1 MTHRCCVLVPHYCHA
16 EQLADYLPQL
26 VGVGLPIIIVDDGS
40 DPATRSRLRHLVAA
54 SADATSLIERDRN
67 EGKGAAV
74 IAGMDVAA
82 RRGFTHAVCVDADG
96 QHDSAAIP
104 LLLQESRRHPERL
117 LSGRPVFGDDIPK
130 ARLWGREITNVLA
143 RIEAGNAGIRD
154 AMCGLRLYPLAQVL
168 PLCRSIGK
176 RRRMELDTE
185 VLVRA
190 CWAGVEVGFLPTRV
204 VYPTGGKSHFRM
216 VADNARLSL
225 MHARLLAG
233 ALFRLLARPAQGRLA
248 AKDPKGNAGD
258 AG

>member
-1 MTHRCCVLVPHYCHA
+1 MAAC
-16 EQLADYLPQL
+16 AD
-26 VGVGLPIIIVDDGS
+26 G
-40 DPATRSRLRHLVAA
+40 
-54 SADATSLIERDRN
+54 TSLIERDRN

-104 LLLQESRRHPERL
+104 LLVQESRRHPQRL

-143 RIEAGNAGIRD
+143 RIEAGNAGISD

-168 PLCRSIGK
+168 PLCSSIGK
-176 RRRMELDTE
+176 RHRMEFDTE

-190 CWAGVEVGFLPTRV
+190 CWADLEVGFLPTRV
-204 VYPTGGKSHFRM
+204 IYPTSGRSHFRM
-216 VADNARLSL
+216 VADNLRLSL
-225 MHARLLAG
+225 MHAQLLAG
-233 ALFRLLARPAQGRLA
+233 ALFRFLVRVARGASA
-248 AKDPKGNAGD
+248 AKHSRDDVG
-258 AG
+258 